1 MEKCRGIQSRV
12 KVFPSIQR
20 LHVQAFAMGLDLDP
34 ENEKLREALQGVSDD
49 LTGAQLKMV
58 RCAAL

>member
-1 MEKCRGIQSRV
+1 
-12 KVFPSIQR
+12 
-20 LHVQAFAMGLDLDP
+20 MGLDLDP

-58 RCAAL
+58 RGALRRLALDSRELN